1 MNLTTISFTPVAT
14 YFFLA
19 SSNLTLSKI
28 FRLLYR
34 TIVLPTT
41 QQYPCWLQHYERQIC
56 QNTTKSPWKIFS
68 TRLLIP
74 KEIWLLFWWS
84 SPRYLVSV
92 PLIIYLI
99 LFNIWMNTER
109 SCSGFHDQR
118 WSHSGCCSCYDVTS
132 VSCLPWISASVEPV
146 FKKSSACLESVF
158 EFVQPIERN
167 NF

>member
-14 YFFLA
+14 YFFPA

-56 QNTTKSPWKIFS
+56 QNTTKSQWKIFS

-118 WSHSGCCSCYDVTS
+118 WSI
-132 VSCLPWISASVEPV
+132 LPSFGDQSYR
-146 FKKSSACLESVF
+146 
-158 EFVQPIERN
+158 QN
-167 NF
+167 NEDDQSYSLGSDCPDIFWAVDSFSHK